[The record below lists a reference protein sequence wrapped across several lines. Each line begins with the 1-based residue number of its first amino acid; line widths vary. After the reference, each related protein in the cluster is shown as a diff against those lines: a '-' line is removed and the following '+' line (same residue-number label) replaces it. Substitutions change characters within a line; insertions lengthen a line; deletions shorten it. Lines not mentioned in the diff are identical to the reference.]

1 MVRVPADEETVMKCK
16 EEIGNTFNCDGSCTA
31 CHAKLVSCH
40 TGVETSI
47 RFGCIPYPKVTAAQ
61 NGDPVVKKKIKLKI
75 KTHSSKVLAPSSGF
89 ESNYTNTE
97 DSTVAPPFL
106 LWKTTLC

>member
-1 MVRVPADEETVMKCK
+1 MHLKKVSRTLLVRVPVDEETVMKCK

-61 NGDPVVKKKIKLKI
+61 NGDPVVKKK
-75 KTHSSKVLAPSSGF
+75 
-89 ESNYTNTE
+89 N
-97 DSTVAPPFL
+97 
-106 LWKTTLC
+106 